1 MIIYFNW
8 FWFIGEECPF
18 LHGIPVAENSRDR
31 NRSCSDAELSESC
44 GSEDA
49 SELPLK
55 FGRAGKSSHGRKK
68 FQFDLEAD
76 FPSLSHSKV
85 NNQGGDVKLTRSGG
99 GPVVSQSRPIAI
111 TQGFAAADH
120 TSTTAGSSLENGAGE
135 VPANGGLKRRRKRF
149 PCQRV
154 SAFNLVWK
162 IHYFK
167 NELFSYLTYIF
178 EIF

>member
-1 MIIYFNW
+1 
-8 FWFIGEECPF
+8 
-18 LHGIPVAENSRDR
+18 
-31 NRSCSDAELSESC
+31 LSESC

-154 SAFNLVWK
+154 SAFNLV
-162 IHYFK
+162 
-167 NELFSYLTYIF
+167 
-178 EIF
+178 